1 MREWTVGLIGR
12 GAVLQSL
19 ARAAGFRPGLRL
31 VGQAEPGAPLP
42 DAELLVCAGLNASER
57 ATVAALALAAGC
69 RLATPPLP
77 AGDERARRVLASGS
91 VVQVS
96 PLLGYA
102 PLREVAERV
111 RRGELGRRYGL
122 FALHHV
128 PRSAAAAVDGAL
140 ADLLHYALEAL
151 ESPVVGVYAR
161 RSVLFGDQ
169 ADAWHAIL
177 RLADETLVTLE
188 VGACLPAGWP
198 EPERLL
204 VEATGSGAV
213 LRAEPTRQV
222 VVASDRSGF
231 TRAVPWGPDL
241 AAGYLEAALA
251 RLEQP
256 DPPREL
262 RYLEVL
268 SALWVAAAEHRAVP
282 V

>member
-1 MREWTVGLIGR
+1 MREWTIGLIGR

-19 ARAAGFRPGLRL
+19 ARAVSFRPGLRL

-42 DAELLVCAGLNASER
+42 DAELLVCAGLSASER
-57 ATVAALALAAGC
+57 ATVAALALAAGR
-69 RLATPPLP
+69 RLATPPLL
-77 AGDERARRVLASGS
+77 AGDEQARRVLASGS

-102 PLREVAERV
+102 ALRELAERV
-111 RRGELGRRYGL
+111 HRGELGRRYGL
-122 FALHHV
+122 FALHHLA
-128 PRSAAAAVDGAL
+128 RSAAAAVDDAL
-140 ADLLHYALEAL
+140 ADLLHYTLAVL
-151 ESPVVGVYAR
+151 ESPVVRVYAR
-161 RSVLFGDQ
+161 RSALFGDQ

-177 RLADETLVTLE
+177 RLAGETLVTLE
-188 VGACLPAGWP
+188 VAASLPAGWP

-213 LRAEPTRQV
+213 LRAEPMRQV
-222 VVASDRSGF
+222 VVASDRAGS
-231 TRAVPWGPDL
+231 TRAAPWMPDL
-241 AAGYLEAALA
+241 AVGYLEAALA

>member
-1 MREWTVGLIGR
+1 MREWTIGLTGR

-19 ARAAGFRPGLRL
+19 ARAVSSRSDLRL
-31 VGQAEPGAPLP
+31 VGQTEPGASLP
-42 DAELLVCAGLNASER
+42 DAEFLVCAGLNASER
-57 ATVAALALAAGC
+57 AAVAALALAAGR

-77 AGDERARRVLASGS
+77 AVDEHARQALTSGL

-102 PLREVAERV
+102 ALRELAERV

-122 FALHHV
+122 FALHHL
-128 PRSAAAAVDGAL
+128 PRSAAAAVDDAL

-151 ESPVVGVYAR
+151 ENPVVGVYAR
-161 RSVLFGDQ
+161 RSALFGDQ
-169 ADAWHAIL
+169 ADSWHAIL

-188 VGACLPAGWP
+188 VGASLPAGWP

-222 VVASDRSGF
+222 VVASDWTGS
-231 TRAVPWGPDL
+231 TRAVPWMPDPS
-241 AAGYLEAALA
+241 AGYLEAALA

-268 SALWVAAAEHRAVP
+268 STLWVAAAEHRAVP